1 VVPDARPAVGDEEDA
16 QRRNSSLTRWGVEL
30 VVLVTWHDDDLEPLL
45 LLFPL
50 ELVSFVV
57 YLKGNLR
64 SCEALPADMLRRLA
78 ACVPEPNTGG
88 REAHTIATFVSR
100 HYDELP
106 RLLLCMQDDEIQTGP
121 TRAERLAP
129 LVEMKK
135 QFGDAGDAQSWQRW
149 VRSVEEAPFR
159 PDTCMCFQ
167 VRA

>member
-78 ACVPEPNTGG
+78 ACVPEPRGEGVARST
-88 REAHTIATFVSR
+88 EPVA
-100 HYDELP
+100 
-106 RLLLCMQDDEIQTGP
+106 C
-121 TRAERLAP
+121 AEPEDCAS
-129 LVEMKK
+129 
-135 QFGDAGDAQSWQRW
+135 GDA
-149 VRSVEEAPFR
+149 EAG
-159 PDTCMCFQ
+159 
-167 VRA
+167 